1 MSKKK
6 NKKKPEKQ
14 KITYIDDNSTI
25 VDMSGTKNQ
34 PKRSKSTFK
43 EKARTY
49 FSTVKKMI
57 LPMLATLLAFTVV
70 YIILMFAAGKF

>member
-6 NKKKPEKQ
+6 NKKKSEKQ

-34 PKRSKSTFK
+34 PKRS
-43 EKARTY
+43 TY
-49 FSTVKKMI
+49 FSTVKKMV

-70 YIILMFAAGKF
+70 YIIFMFAAGKF

>member
-6 NKKKPEKQ
+6 NKKKSEKQ

-25 VDMSGTKNQ
+25 VDMCGTKNQ
-34 PKRSKSTFK
+34 PKRSKATFK

-49 FSTVKKMI
+49 FSTVKKMV

-70 YIILMFAAGKF
+70 YIIFMFAAGKF